1 MIPWI
6 PTVFEYLVDCY
17 RIMQLN
23 DQANIHQ
30 NTLEKLRESIAHK
43 KNSNDFILE
52 MEKEPPSDLH
62 HFFVSNF
69 MQK

>member
-6 PTVFEYLVDCY
+6 PTVFEYLIDCY

-23 DQANIHQ
+23 DQANVYQ
-30 NTLEKLRESIAHK
+30 KTLEKLRESVAHK
-43 KNSNDFILE
+43 KNVKDFTDD
-52 MEKEPPSDLH
+52 MEKEPPNDLH
-62 HFFVSNF
+62 HYFVSNF